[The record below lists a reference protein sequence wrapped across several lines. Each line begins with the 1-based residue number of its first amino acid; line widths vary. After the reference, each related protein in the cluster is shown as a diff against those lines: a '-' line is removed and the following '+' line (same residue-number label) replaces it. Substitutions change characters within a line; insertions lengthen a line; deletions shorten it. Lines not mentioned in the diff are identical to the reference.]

1 MIAIIGILA
10 TVAIPSY
17 REYVN
22 NAKLAEGS
30 TGVEAITKLQRIYYS
45 DYGLF
50 LSAHTAIFSPAIG
63 SYVNAAISGGSKQL
77 LDLPINE
84 GWDAMGFPFPDNTP
98 SYFHFQTF
106 GFSWD
111 AGGTK
116 EDTATDN
123 RGNLHVLSSLE
134 FKDKSC
140 ANTFTEESLS
150 ITSARNKKMG
160 VIVAAAGLKVPSP
173 ITAEDFNCSFLI
185 QTITADGNEIQ
196 TSPTITIRE

>member
-1 MIAIIGILA
+1 MLVIVIIGILA

-63 SYVNAAISGGSKQL
+63 SYVNAAISGGSKQPL
-77 LDLPINE
+77 ELPQNE
-84 GWDAMGFPFPDNTP
+84 WDAMGFPFPDNTP

-160 VIVAAAGLKVPSP
+160 VIVAAAGLKVPSS
-173 ITAEDFNCSFLI
+173 ITEDFNCSFLI
-185 QTITADGNEIQ
+185 QTLTAEGNEIQ
-196 TSPTITIRE
+196 TSSIITIRE